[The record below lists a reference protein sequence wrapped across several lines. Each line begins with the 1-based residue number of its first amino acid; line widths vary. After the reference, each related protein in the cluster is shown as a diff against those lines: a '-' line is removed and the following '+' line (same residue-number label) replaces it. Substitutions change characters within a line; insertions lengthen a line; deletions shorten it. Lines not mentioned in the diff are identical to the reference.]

1 MISILII
8 NKCILIVLSIRT
20 FNIRLTFFLF
30 LEVGFKLQI
39 LTWKFWN
46 IKKV

>member
-20 FNIRLTFFLF
+20 FNIRLTFCWSK
-30 LEVGFKLQI
+30 EVSFKLQI
-39 LTWKFWN
+39 LT
-46 IKKV
+46 